1 MKLGLHLTV
10 PPSGQSY
17 GLKPDRPLSRPE
29 QWIQIRVGGK
39 WQTHAIMKGTT
50 ASAALCG
57 LSLPLHART
66 GNREQGCE
74 ACRAKV
80 PLLTPNMEAE
90 WWSKYG

>member
-1 MKLGLHLTV
+1 MKLELNLTV

-17 GLKPDRPLSRPE
+17 GLKPDRPLTTPVA
-29 QWIQIRVGGK
+29 WIQVKAGGK

-50 ASAALCG
+50 AGAALCG

-66 GNREQGCE
+66 GNAEQGCE

-80 PLLTPNMEAE
+80 PLLTPQMEAD
-90 WWSKYG
+90 WWAKHG